1 MATAQSGILA
11 PVPPLARYLSF
22 RHKSGNDPRP
32 VLRGLREVID
42 GEAAVLG
49 LGLSL
54 VLGLERRIEGLRSF
68 PRYVGPGFEVPSMP
82 AALWCWLRGADRG
95 DLIHLGRRVAA
106 VAAPAFDLDEVV
118 DGFRHDSGR
127 DLTGYEDGTENPKD
141 EAAAAAALVAEGAPG
156 MACSSFVAVQ
166 RWEHSLAR
174 FESFP
179 PGERDLIIG
188 RRKSDNTEIDEAPPS
203 SHTKRTNQEQFEPKA
218 FLLRRSMPWA
228 DARRAGL
235 VFTAFGRSFD
245 AFEVQLQRMVG
256 ADDGIVD
263 ALFRFTRPVS
273 GSYFWC
279 PPLGGGGHL
288 DLTALGL

>member
-1 MATAQSGILA
+1 MAHAQPGILA
-11 PVPPLARYLSF
+11 PVPPVARYLSF

-32 VLRGLREVID
+32 VLRDLRAVVD

-54 VLGLERRIEGLRSF
+54 VLGFERHIDGLRSF
-68 PRYVGPGFEVPSMP
+68 PRYVGPGFEVPSTP
-82 AALWCWLRGADRG
+82 AAMWCWLRGTDRG
-95 DLIHLGRRVAA
+95 DLIHLGRRIADLT
-106 VAAPAFDLDEVV
+106 APAFDLEEVV
-118 DGFRHDSGR
+118 DGFRHGTGL

-141 EAAAAAALVAEGAPG
+141 DDAVAAALVAQGAPG
-156 MACSSFVAVQ
+156 MAGSSFVAVQ
-166 RWEHSLAR
+166 RWEHGLAR

-188 RRKSDNTEIDEAPPS
+188 RRKSDNTEIDDAPPS

-218 FLLRRSMPWA
+218 FVLRRSMPWA
-228 DARRAGL
+228 DERRAGL
-235 VFTAFGRSFD
+235 VFTAFGHSFD
-245 AFEVQLQRMVG
+245 AFEAQLGRMVG
-256 ADDGIVD
+256 ADDGIAD

-279 PPLGGGGHL
+279 PPLSGGRL
-288 DLTALGL
+288 DLTALGLW